1 MLYRDLQDLFFKWP
15 VDPKPPIDSF
25 PILNQSNIS
34 NVTNAANSFAKSK
47 NQIIGREIQIALA
60 GFTESDVKVW
70 NQDNVLHIEGDS
82 TYNDDI
88 SSKFRCKFHYEIPC
102 IKELD
107 LEGAHVFFKDG
118 LLRIQLLIKEKQHNK
133 NYLFGK

>member
-1 MLYRDLQDLFFKWP
+1 MLSGNQTYHLKTDLKLINSCP
-15 VDPKPPIDSF
+15 
-25 PILNQSNIS
+25 
-34 NVTNAANSFAKSK
+34 NSFAKSK

-82 TYNDDI
+82 THNDDI

-102 IKELD
+102 IKELY